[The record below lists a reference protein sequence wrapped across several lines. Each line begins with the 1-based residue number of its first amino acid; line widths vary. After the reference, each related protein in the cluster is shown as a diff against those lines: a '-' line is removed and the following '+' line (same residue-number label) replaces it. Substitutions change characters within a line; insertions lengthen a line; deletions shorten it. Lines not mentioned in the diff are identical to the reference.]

1 MINILHTID
10 TTGPGGAETVFLDLV
25 KRLDAKQFRSFV
37 AIRGAGWVNDELLKL
52 GVSPIYINS
61 KGSLSFSYLWQLVR
75 CIREYKIDVV
85 QSHLLGTNL
94 YSSLA
99 GLLCRV
105 PVVATFHGF
114 VDVQSNERFARV
126 KLFIINNGASF
137 LVYVSDNLRAFYID
151 RKGFRREK
159 SVTIYNGVDTSRY
172 CPCIDS
178 SVRTSI
184 GLSADDVLVGSVGNI
199 RTAKG
204 YEYLLNAARRVV
216 DSNPRFYFAVAGGGG
231 GGLRDKLLQLRKDL
245 MLEKNFFFLDYQP
258 DVATFL
264 NNLDIF
270 VLPSVTEGF
279 SISTLEAM
287 ACGVPVIATRSGG
300 PEEIIHDGETGFL
313 VDPCDAQALAT
324 AIVDVYGAGSKAR
337 TCAANALDVAKSTF
351 SSATMM
357 QKYQHLY
364 RTVLG
369 ASC

>member
-10 TTGPGGAETVFLDLV
+10 TTGPGGAEAVFLDLV
-25 KRLDAKQFRSFV
+25 RRLDEKEFCNFV
-37 AIRGAGWVNDELLKL
+37 AIRGPGWVNDELLKL

-61 KGSLSFSYLWQLVR
+61 KGSLSFAYLWQLVR
-75 CIREYKIDVV
+75 CIREYRIDVV
-85 QSHLLGTNL
+85 QSHLLGANL
-94 YSSLA
+94 YASLA
-99 GLLCRV
+99 GMLCRV
-105 PVVATFHGF
+105 PVVATFHGY

-126 KLFIINNGASF
+126 KSFIINTGASF
-137 LVYVSDNLRAFYID
+137 LVYVSENLRSFYVD
-151 RKGFRREK
+151 QRGFRRDK
-159 SVTIYNGVDTSRY
+159 SVTIHNGVDTSRY
-172 CPCIDS
+172 CPCVDNSI
-178 SVRTSI
+178 RTSI
-184 GLSADDVLVGSVGNI
+184 GLTEEDILVGSVGNI

-216 DSNPRFYFAVAGGGG
+216 DCNPRFHFAVAGGGG

-245 MLEKNFFFLDYQP
+245 MLENNFFFLDYQP

-300 PEEIIHDGETGFL
+300 PEEIIQDGETGFL
-313 VDPCDAQALAT
+313 VKPCDAQTLAT
-324 AIVDVYGAGSKAR
+324 AIVDVYGASSKAK
-337 TCAANALDVAKSTF
+337 TCAAKALDVAKSTF

-357 QKYQHLY
+357 QKYQLLY

-369 ASC
+369 AAC